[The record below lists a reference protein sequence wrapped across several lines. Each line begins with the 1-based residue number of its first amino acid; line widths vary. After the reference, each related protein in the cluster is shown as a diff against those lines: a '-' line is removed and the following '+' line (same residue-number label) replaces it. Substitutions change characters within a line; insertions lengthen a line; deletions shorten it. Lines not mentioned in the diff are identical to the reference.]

1 LVTYVFTGFF
11 SPLATA
17 GTFSNPSNSGTGNL
31 GHAIPIKWSLQD
43 GTGNFISNLTTA
55 TLLEAISNPSCSGA
69 PTGQATILYLPTSGA
84 KGGSTFRFSTNQFV
98 FNWDTSTG
106 VTSGCYTIVLQLNDG
121 SPLKATTI
129 FLK

>member
-1 LVTYVFTGFF
+1 VVTYLFTGFF
-11 SPLATA
+11 SPLSLAS
-17 GTFSNPSNSGTGNL
+17 TFSNPTNSGTAKLGN
-31 GHAIPIKWSLQD
+31 AVPIKWSLQD
-43 GTGNFISNLTTA
+43 GSGNYISNLNTA
-55 TLLEAISNPSCSGA
+55 SLIEAIPNPACSGA
-69 PTGQATILYLPTSGA
+69 PKGHAILLYSPTLGA

-106 VTSGCYTIVLQLNDG
+106 VTSGCYTVVLQLNDG